1 MKLHFLG
8 TNGWYDTRLGNTLSI
23 LLDTD
28 QAYIV
33 FDAGGGFYKLDR
45 YIKED
50 KPIIVLLSHFH
61 LDHIIGLHALAK
73 FNFIQGIK
81 VFGPKGIKKLFNI
94 IINTPYSMPVNKLK
108 TKLTVNEFS
117 NNLKLPVDIEYKEL
131 RHVGVC
137 YGYRVS
143 VDNKSVVFCTD
154 TGPCRNLNL
163 LAKGADILIT
173 ESSLPPGQVDNN
185 WPHLNP
191 QQVALIAKQA
201 KVNKLFLAHF
211 DAGVYLTN
219 KDKILAQ
226 SAARKIFE
234 NTWAAKDGLS
244 VRI

>member
-8 TNGWYDTRLGNTLSI
+8 TNGWYDTSLGNTLSI

-28 QAYIV
+28 KAYIV

-45 YIKED
+45 YIKEN

-61 LDHIIGLHALAK
+61 LDHIIGLHTLAK
-73 FNFIQGIK
+73 FNFKQGMKI
-81 VFGPKGIKKLFNI
+81 FGPRGVKKIFSTL
-94 IINTPYSMPVNKLK
+94 INAPYSMPVNKLK
-108 TKLTVNEFS
+108 IKLVVNEFM
-117 NNLKLPVDIEYKEL
+117 NNLKLPVNIEYRKL
-131 RHVGVC
+131 RHVGSC

-143 VDNKSVVFCTD
+143 VDNKALAFCTD
-154 TGPCRNLNL
+154 TGPCRNLDL

-173 ESSLPPGQVDNN
+173 ESSLPAGKIDNH

-191 QQVALIAKQA
+191 QQAALIAKQA
-201 KVNKLFLAHF
+201 KVKKLFLAHF

-219 KDKILAQ
+219 QDRILAQ
-226 SAARKIFE
+226 KSARKIFAD
-234 NTWAAKDGLS
+234 TWAAKDGLS